1 MFKFILKRLGYGIF
15 TLWIIITI
23 VFFLIRLT
31 PGDPMS
37 SKAKLMPEAA
47 KKNFYAYHGLDK
59 PLVVQYGRY
68 LKNIVLHF
76 DFGESLISP
85 GKNILE
91 SIIKFA
97 PASASYG
104 IIAVIIQ
111 LVIGIPLGVL
121 AAYKRE
127 TWVDQTIGVFIL
139 IGICLPG
146 FVFAA
151 LIQYLF
157 CVILKWFPVYS
168 WKQPGGLFMPALA
181 LSLGGI
187 AFYCKNMRNSTLSVI
202 GEDYIV
208 TAKAKGVGK
217 IALSFK
223 HILRNAMIPIV
234 TIIPPQIIGIF
245 TGGFIVERIFSIP
258 GLGNEFVDA
267 VGSNDYPMIMALT
280 IMTSAGFVLSL
291 IVVDILYSLIDPRI
305 RISGAK
311 K

>member
-1 MFKFILKRLGYGIF
+1 MFKFILKRLGYGIL

-37 SKAKLMPEAA
+37 AKAKLMPEAA

-59 PLVVQYGRY
+59 PLVVQYGKY
-68 LKNIVLHF
+68 LKSIVFHF

-85 GKNILE
+85 GKDILA
-91 SIIKFA
+91 SIVKFA

-111 LVIGIPLGVL
+111 ILVGVPLGVL

-127 TWVDQTIGVFIL
+127 SWVDKAIGIFIL
-139 IGICLPG
+139 IGISLPG

-151 LIQYLF
+151 LIQYFF
-157 CVILKWFPVYS
+157 CVTLKWFPVYS

-181 LSLGGI
+181 LAMGGI
-187 AFYCKNMRNSTLSVI
+187 ATYCKYMRNSTLSVI

-217 IALSFK
+217 LALSFK

-280 IMTSAGFVLSL
+280 IMSSAGFVIAL
-291 IVVDILYSLIDPRI
+291 IIVDILYSVVDPRI